1 MKICWCKI
9 RKINFI
15 HVYGIQMSFSALL
28 RGCLSVCMVLILSS
42 CATVPKQ
49 TYLTNISLSGIS
61 KVAVVASA
69 NAPEVLYSRNAPD
82 SYFWTMMF
90 MSLLGAGL
98 EASARSG
105 VDSEHAAKIKERV
118 ALSQIEDKMAQSF
131 IRPFT
136 KGNCFQTIEYVKDKN
151 QDSRQLSSAGYNAVI
166 RLSVRKILLERVP
179 GDNVRLRAYV
189 SGQMESLKS
198 GKILW
203 DREEVVLSSELH
215 SLDYYKERGLKEL
228 DALLDKAGKNLAYDF
243 IYLK

>member
-1 MKICWCKI
+1 MKKI
-9 RKINFI
+9 TFI
-15 HVYGIQMSFSALL
+15 YGYVFHRLL
-28 RGCLSVCMVLILSS
+28 PILRRGCFCVWVTSFLIS
-42 CATVPKQ
+42 CASVPQQ
-49 TYLTNISLSGIS
+49 TYLTNTSLSDIS
-61 KVAVVASA
+61 KVAIVASTH
-69 NAPEVLYSRNAPD
+69 APEVSYSRTSREAG
-82 SYFWTMMF
+82 SSVMMVPLF
-90 MSLLGAGL
+90 PLLGLAAMGM

-105 VDSEHAAKIKERV
+105 EDSEHAAKIKERV
-118 ALSQIEDKMAQSF
+118 DLSQIEDKMAQSF
-131 IRPFT
+131 IRPLT

-215 SLDYYKERGLKEL
+215 SLDYYKEHGLKEL